1 MNINDWEEPPD
12 GAGNHTQQLLVINW
26 QLTLWIE
33 RQYQEQQELA
43 RQFEEELDALFAL
56 IHSPESTL
64 EGFPDP
70 PDWPN
75 L

>member
-1 MNINDWEEPPD
+1 
-12 GAGNHTQQLLVINW
+12 VINW
-26 QLTLWIE
+26 QLVLWIE

-43 RQFEEELDALFAL
+43 RQFEEELDALFTL
-56 IHSPESTL
+56 IHSRESTL